1 MPTPDDEIQLGWGM
15 TFPRDR
21 RERPA
26 QCTSMQVSLLAAL
39 ECGDVPTAREILR
52 DGKSCLEHFT
62 GSELAGFL
70 GAAIASGD
78 TAKELLDALL
88 QAGVPA
94 QCVRDKLG
102 VAYQS
107 TPLVSAA
114 KEGRLDLVQKLV
126 DAGADVFWS
135 SPTGANALSEIHP
148 SRACQDRF
156 VDTPDVARVR
166 EWLVSQG
173 LRIDPTCAD
182 SRRKLG
188 WASGDPD
195 GWQDVPGLLELG
207 VPIEETGWT
216 PFMLDLALGRAR
228 VEQVARLG
236 PEELK
241 HTDGWARTP
250 FLLAVAAGDVGIARA
265 LVERGCDMEAVGHC
279 GATALRLAAKYD
291 RVEMIRW
298 LVGEGVT
305 VDAVHLFGRTALE
318 SAVSSNS
325 LGAAAL
331 LIELGANVKVR
342 DPQNYGLIHGVPF
355 GRTLGMLK
363 LLLAAGLE
371 VNDVSGGG
379 SWPLHDS
386 CEAGNAEAVRFLL
399 EHGADPN
406 LTSTGETALF
416 AAVAK
421 DSLECVRLL
430 LDAGAQVNA
439 LDVDGWTCLFRLRSE
454 AVARYLLANGA
465 DPGLRAQIGGGLP
478 EDWED
483 IPKAVREMLRVRRC
497 ELEQSSK

>member
-1 MPTPDDEIQLGWGM
+1 
-15 TFPRDR
+15 
-21 RERPA
+21 
-26 QCTSMQVSLLAAL
+26 MQVALLAAL
-39 ECGDVPTAREILR
+39 GNGDVPTTRAILR
-52 DGKSCLEHFT
+52 DGRSCFKHFT

-70 GAAIASGD
+70 GTAIASGNR
-78 TAKELLDALL
+78 AVELLDALL

-94 QCVRDKLG
+94 QCVRDELG
-102 VAYQS
+102 VDYQS
-107 TPLVSAA
+107 TPLVLAA
-114 KEGRLDLVQKLV
+114 RQGRFDLVRRLA

-148 SRACQDRF
+148 SRASQDRF

-173 LRIDPTCAD
+173 LRIDPTCKD

-188 WASGDPD
+188 WASRDPD

-207 VPIEETGWT
+207 IPIEETGWT
-216 PFMLDLALGRAR
+216 PFMLDVALGRAR
-228 VEQVARLG
+228 LEQVASLES
-236 PEELK
+236 EELQ

-265 LVERGCDMEAVGHC
+265 LVERGSDMEAVGHC
-279 GATALRLAAKYD
+279 GATALHLAAEYD

-325 LGAAAL
+325 LGAAAA
-331 LIELGANVKVR
+331 LIELGANVEVR
-342 DPQNYGLIHGVPF
+342 DPQDYGLVHGVPF
-355 GRTLGMLK
+355 HRGMEMLK
-363 LLLAAGLE
+363 LLLVAGLE

-379 SWPLHDS
+379 SWPLHDA
-386 CEAGNAEAVRFLL
+386 CEQGNTEAVRFLL

-421 DSLECVRLL
+421 DNLECVRLL

-439 LDVDGWTCLFRLRSE
+439 QDVDGWTCLFHLCSE
-454 AVARYLLANGA
+454 AVAHCLLDRGA
-465 DPGLRAQIGGGLP
+465 DPGLRDQTGGVP
-478 EDWED
+478 EDWER
-483 IPKAVREMLRVRRC
+483 IPKAIREMLRARRC
-497 ELEQSSK
+497 EMEESLG